1 MLCALY
7 KVSVGAAHTYLRDA
21 LRTTKLSDHR
31 RLRYL
36 NSQSLLTSFPIDNQ
50 RLVRETIWHNVLLA
64 VTVLRE
70 FPVL

>member
-1 MLCALY
+1 MLCAFY
-7 KVSVGAAHTYLRDA
+7 KVSVGAAQPRH
-21 LRTTKLSDHR
+21 
-31 RLRYL
+31 RYL
-36 NSQSLLTSFPIDNQ
+36 NSHSLLASFPIDNQ